1 MAMDLTGASLT
12 TSEVR
17 AISADIEQIGKNIDS
32 TMQSVKSIMNTVTGQ
47 SEGGLIDQTTTAVE
61 QLNDLCTKLVAC
73 IFNDNAESG
82 SGSSGDLE
90 TFNRIKS
97 SLIFDG
103 ISEGR
108 KEHGGSN
115 KNSGR

>member
-47 SEGGLIDQTTTAVE
+47 AEGGLIDQTTTAVE

-73 IFNDNAESG
+73 IMNIGLKIGDYLMTMLNRDQEAAETLRHSIE
-82 SGSSGDLE
+82 S
-90 TFNRIKS
+90 RV
-97 SLIFDG
+97 
-103 ISEGR
+103 
-108 KEHGGSN
+108 H
-115 KNSGR
+115 